1 MTTFLLRSEAT
12 LGRVL
17 SSVLS
22 DIATGGS
29 SQCDKARNK
38 KHKDWKKE
46 EAKVC
51 LDLQTI

>member
-1 MTTFLLRSEAT
+1 MTTFLLRSETT
-12 LGRVL
+12 LGCVI

-22 DIATGGS
+22 DIAIGGT

-38 KHKDWKKE
+38 KRRDWGKK
-46 EAKVC
+46 KSKC